1 MATRKI
7 LHKTARRR
15 GVKRKPK
22 HKQIVEVLPGADSID
37 GRSVTYQREL
47 VKCGKPKCRKWHG
60 PYWYAYWT
68 WGKRT
73 RTLYIGK
80 VRRSAHSV
88 RLERDRRKL
97 ERIDQRREEYRKEW
111 EARQAK
117 PKTKRKR

>member
-1 MATRKI
+1 MAARKV
-7 LHKTARRR
+7 LHKTATRRA
-15 GVKRKPK
+15 KPK
-22 HKQIVEVLPGADSID
+22 RSKKQIVEVLPGVDKID

-47 VKCGKPKCRKWHG
+47 VKCGKPKCKKWHG

-97 ERIDQRREEYRKEW
+97 ERVDKHREQLAKEW

-117 PKTKRKR
+117 PQRKRR

>member
-1 MATRKI
+1 MAARKV
-7 LHKTARRR
+7 LHKTATRRA
-15 GVKRKPK
+15 KPK
-22 HKQIVEVLPGADSID
+22 RSKKQIVEVLPGVDKID

-80 VRRSAHSV
+80 VRRSAHAV

-97 ERIDQRREEYRKEW
+97 ERVDKHREQLAKEW

-117 PKTKRKR
+117 PKRKRR